1 MSGLIKAIRG
11 MHDTLPVSSKT
22 WQYLES
28 TISDIFDSYGYQQ
41 IRLPILEKTELFK
54 RSIGESTDIVSKEM
68 YTFEDRNG
76 DFLTLRPEGTAGCV
90 RAVLEH
96 GLFHNSAQRLWYSGP
111 MFRHERPQ
119 KGRLRQFHQ
128 FGVEAF
134 GLAGPDI
141 DAEIIIICA
150 RIWKKLKLNNI
161 KLEIN
166 TLGSSEAR
174 IYYRNQLVEYFSDHK
189 NQLDED
195 SLNRLEK
202 NPLRILDSKNPDLK
216 NLISLAPS
224 MSDSLDQES
233 EEHFDILK
241 QLLESANIDYEI
253 NTRLVRGLDYY
264 NRTVFEWITSELGAQ
279 GTVCGGGRYDGMV
292 EHFGGP
298 PTHAIGFGMG
308 IERLVSLIEN
318 EQNPNE
324 VVKKA
329 DIYFVIAGEAAKSS
343 AISLAEKLRDE
354 LPQIRLIMHCGGGSF
369 KSQFKKADKSG
380 AQIAL
385 ILGESELENQ
395 KIGVKHLREENNQ
408 QEVSWPDLANMVRQ
422 LLDI

>member
-166 TLGSSEAR
+166 TLGNSEAR

>member
-1 MSGLIKAIRG
+1 

-166 TLGSSEAR
+166 TLGNSEAR

>member
-1 MSGLIKAIRG
+1 VSGLIKAIRG

>member
-1 MSGLIKAIRG
+1 VSGLIKAIRG

-166 TLGSSEAR
+166 TLGNSEAR

>member
-1 MSGLIKAIRG
+1 VSVLFKAIRG

-22 WQYLES
+22 WHFLES
-28 TISDIFDSYGYQQ
+28 TISDTFNSYGYQQ
-41 IRLPILEKTELFK
+41 IRLPILEKTDLFK

-76 DFLTLRPEGTAGCV
+76 DLLTLRPEGTAGCV
-90 RAVLEH
+90 RAVIEH
-96 GLFHNSAQRLWYSGP
+96 GLFHNSSQRLWYTGP

-141 DAEIIIICA
+141 DAEIIIMCA
-150 RIWKKLKLNNI
+150 RIWKKLQLNNI

-166 TLGSSEAR
+166 TLGSSQAR
-174 IYYRNQLVEYFSDHK
+174 IAYRNQLVEYFSDHK
-189 NQLDED
+189 DQLDDD
-195 SLNRLEK
+195 SQNRLEK
-202 NPLRILDSKNPDLK
+202 NPLRILDSKNPDLQ

-224 MSDSLDQES
+224 MSDSLDQAS
-233 EEHFDILK
+233 HEHFDNLK
-241 QLLESANIDYEI
+241 QLLESANVDYEI

-264 NRTVFEWITSELGAQ
+264 NSTVFEWITSELGAQ

-298 PTHAIGFGMG
+298 ATHAIGFGMG

-318 EQNPNE
+318 DQNTDELVN
-324 VVKKA
+324 KA
-329 DIYFVIAGEAAKSS
+329 DIYFVVAGDAAKSS

-380 AQIAL
+380 AKIAL
-385 ILGESELENQ
+385 ILGDSELENQ
-395 KIGVKHLREENNQ
+395 KIGVKHLREVDNQ
-408 QEVSWPDLANMVRQ
+408 QEVSWPDLANVVRQ

>member
-1 MSGLIKAIRG
+1 

-22 WQYLES
+22 WHFLES
-28 TISDIFDSYGYQQ
+28 TISDTFNSYGYQQ
-41 IRLPILEKTELFK
+41 IRLPILEKTDLFK

-76 DFLTLRPEGTAGCV
+76 DLLTLRPEGTAGCV
-90 RAVLEH
+90 RAVIEH
-96 GLFHNSAQRLWYSGP
+96 GLFHNSSQRLWYTGP

-141 DAEIIIICA
+141 DAEIIIMCA
-150 RIWKKLKLNNI
+150 RIWKKLQLNNI

-166 TLGSSEAR
+166 TLGSSQAR
-174 IYYRNQLVEYFSDHK
+174 IAYRNQLVEYFSDHK
-189 NQLDED
+189 DQLDDD
-195 SLNRLEK
+195 SQNRLEK
-202 NPLRILDSKNPDLK
+202 NPLRILDSKNPDLQ

-224 MSDSLDQES
+224 MSDSLDQAS
-233 EEHFDILK
+233 HEHFDNLK
-241 QLLESANIDYEI
+241 QLLESANVDYEI

-264 NRTVFEWITSELGAQ
+264 NSTVFEWITSELGAQ

-298 PTHAIGFGMG
+298 ATHAIGFGMG

-318 EQNPNE
+318 DQNTDELVN
-324 VVKKA
+324 KA
-329 DIYFVIAGEAAKSS
+329 DIYFVVAGDAAKSS

-380 AQIAL
+380 AKIAL
-385 ILGESELENQ
+385 ILGDSELENQ
-395 KIGVKHLREENNQ
+395 KIGVKHLREVDNQ
-408 QEVSWPDLANMVRQ
+408 QEVSWPDLANVVRQ

>member
-1 MSGLIKAIRG
+1 MSVLFKAIRG

-22 WQYLES
+22 WHFLES
-28 TISDIFDSYGYQQ
+28 TISDTFNSYGYQQ
-41 IRLPILEKTELFK
+41 IRLPILEKTDLFK

-76 DFLTLRPEGTAGCV
+76 DLLTLRPEGTAGCV
-90 RAVLEH
+90 RAVIEH
-96 GLFHNSAQRLWYSGP
+96 GLFHNSSQRLWYTGP

-141 DAEIIIICA
+141 DAEIIIMCA
-150 RIWKKLKLNNI
+150 RIWKKLQLNNI

-166 TLGSSEAR
+166 TLGSSQAR
-174 IYYRNQLVEYFSDHK
+174 IAYRNQLVEYFSDHK
-189 NQLDED
+189 DQLDDD
-195 SLNRLEK
+195 SQNRLEK
-202 NPLRILDSKNPDLK
+202 NPLRILDSKNPDLQ

-224 MSDSLDQES
+224 MSDSLDQAS
-233 EEHFDILK
+233 HEHFDNLK
-241 QLLESANIDYEI
+241 QLLESANVDYEI

-264 NRTVFEWITSELGAQ
+264 NSTVFEWITSELGAQ

-298 PTHAIGFGMG
+298 ATHAIGFGMG

-318 EQNPNE
+318 DQNTDELVN
-324 VVKKA
+324 KA
-329 DIYFVIAGEAAKSS
+329 DIYFVVAGDAAKSS

-380 AQIAL
+380 AKIAL
-385 ILGESELENQ
+385 ILGDSELENQ
-395 KIGVKHLREENNQ
+395 KIGVKHLREVDNQ
-408 QEVSWPDLANMVRQ
+408 QEVSWPDLANVVRQ